1 MLFRSIEHLKDKQVY
16 KMSGGEKKLVSI
28 ATILTMMPDVILMD
42 EPSVALDPKNRRNL
56 IHILNGFRQMKI
68 IASHDLDMIL
78 DTCSRVIL
86 MSDGKII
93 RDGDVK
99 EILFDKELLEA
110 HGLELPFCMQGAVSV

>member
-1 MLFRSIEHLKDKQVY
+1 
-16 KMSGGEKKLVSI
+16 
-28 ATILTMMPDVILMD
+28 
-42 EPSVALDPKNRRNL
+42 
-56 IHILNGFRQMKI
+56 
-68 IASHDLDMIL
+68 
-78 DTCSRVIL
+78 

>member
-1 MLFRSIEHLKDKQVY
+1 MVHIEHLKDKQVY

-56 IHILNGFRQMKI
+56 IHILNGFRQLKI

-86 MSDGKII
+86 MSDGEII

-99 EILFDKELLEA
+99 EILLDKELLEA
-110 HGLELPFCMQGAVSV
+110 HGLELPFCMQGTASV